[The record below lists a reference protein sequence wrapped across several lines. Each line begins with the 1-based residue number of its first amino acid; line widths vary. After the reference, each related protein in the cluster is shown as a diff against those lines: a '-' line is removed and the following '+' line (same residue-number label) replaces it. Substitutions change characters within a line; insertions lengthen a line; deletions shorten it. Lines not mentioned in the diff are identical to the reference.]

1 MKTRLSLKV
10 NTGARR
16 TEFAG
21 LHGEAWKLRVAA
33 PPVDGKANTAI
44 IRFLAQLTG
53 VRASA
58 VTIVSGETASTKIV
72 EIEGIDADSLTRAI
86 LNSDGNQSGNG

>member
-10 NTGARR
+10 VAGASR

-21 LHGEAWKLRVAA
+21 RHGEAWKLRVAA
-33 PPVDGKANTAI
+33 PPVDGKANAAI

-53 VRASA
+53 LKAADVVI
-58 VTIVSGETASTKIV
+58 VTGQTSPAKTV
-72 EIEGIDADSLTRAI
+72 EFTGLDAGSLHRAI
-86 LNSDGNQSGNG
+86 LNSDGNRSDNS